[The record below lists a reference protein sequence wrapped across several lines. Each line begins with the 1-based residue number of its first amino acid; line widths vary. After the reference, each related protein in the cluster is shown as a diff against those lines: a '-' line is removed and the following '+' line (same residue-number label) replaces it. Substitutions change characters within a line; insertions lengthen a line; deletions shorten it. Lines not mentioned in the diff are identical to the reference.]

1 VSGVEPAPA
10 ERPAR
15 RRYYHAPTGRPAPE
29 YNRAARALRPRGW
42 PIFILYALI
51 VGLLAGACLGG
62 HLSGL
67 AELRVRWPWLIVV
80 GLLVQLVLFAGPVAE
95 RIGPLGAPLYVA
107 STGLV
112 IAAVLHNRA
121 IPGMLVVALGAACN
135 LAAIVA
141 NGGYMPAGVGALA
154 ALGKVPV
161 SGYSNSVVLAHPA
174 LEPLT
179 DVFALPAGLPPAN
192 VFSLGDVIVGIGI
205 GLVIVAAMRSARD
218 TQQRIEGPAS

>member
-1 VSGVEPAPA
+1 M
-10 ERPAR
+10 
-15 RRYYHAPTGRPAPE
+15 
-29 YNRAARALRPRGW
+29 
-42 PIFILYALI
+42 
-51 VGLLAGACLGG
+51 
-62 HLSGL
+62 
-67 AELRVRWPWLIVV
+67 V

-95 RIGPLGAPLYVA
+95 RIGPLGAPLYVG

-154 ALGKVPV
+154 ALGKVPA

-179 DVFALPAGLPPAN
+179 DVFALPAGLPLAN

-218 TQQRIEGPAS
+218 AQQRIDRPAS